1 VDFSEAEE
9 SKGECDYDYAQKQER
24 RSNGVLSWDL
34 AKAGVTPIMG
44 GTKLSRV
51 RLNWKEVCYT
61 NCPVVSASKVD

>member
-1 VDFSEAEE
+1 MTTH
-9 SKGECDYDYAQKQER
+9 KGKSGDPTACFP
-24 RSNGVLSWDL
+24 GDL

-51 RLNWKEVCYT
+51 RLNWKEVYYT